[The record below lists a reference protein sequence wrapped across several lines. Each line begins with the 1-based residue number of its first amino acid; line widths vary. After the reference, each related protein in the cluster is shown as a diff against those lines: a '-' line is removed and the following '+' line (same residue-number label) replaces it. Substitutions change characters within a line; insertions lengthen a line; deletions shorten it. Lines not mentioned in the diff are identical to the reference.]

1 MFSQVIKDRYLVT
14 SLDHLHKK
22 LKEDEK
28 VREHLQLPKDCV
40 IHSLRHTFLTRFGEA
55 GADAFT
61 IKKVAGHSSVTISE
75 ALYSS
80 YAGRPGA
87 RFGAFHHSEQ
97 QASKT
102 IRSRYKFRYITKL
115 IACKFLCPCSSTVRA
130 ADS

>member
-1 MFSQVIKDRYLVT
+1 MLWQLRLGGPIRINMLDTETVRSQLTISQFSAVLARW
-14 SLDHLHKK
+14 
-22 LKEDEK
+22 
-28 VREHLQLPKDCV
+28 LPKDCV

-115 IACKFLCPCSSTVRA
+115 IACKFLCPCS
-130 ADS
+130 